1 MAQPDATRFARTRSD
16 MARGASAS
24 RPRVADRTVSLDR
37 GGRDSRDPRALRSV
51 TPVPARNRWGSL
63 QGGLGVCIIVAGAA
77 VGVIITMVTRSEPGF
92 ALGFFVVLGT
102 IAAAFAVRPQ
112 AGRMIFP
119 VPVLSYVVAALVSGI
134 IFSRTAAGSRTA
146 LAIGAAQW
154 VANGF
159 FAMAIA
165 TAAALVIIGVRWF
178 RWRRSRGTSR
188 RPGPGTGGP
197 ASGSAA
203 RTRPAR
209 QLYPESV
216 PSAGG
221 RRPAGPRDETDR
233 WG

>member
-1 MAQPDATRFARTRSD
+1 M
-16 MARGASAS
+16 
-24 RPRVADRTVSLDR
+24 ADRRPGPDR
-37 GGRDSRDPRALRSV
+37 GGRDSRDPRALRRPP
-51 TPVPARNRWGSL
+51 PVPARNGWGSL

-77 VGVIITMVTRSEPGF
+77 VGAVITMVTRNEPGF
-92 ALGFFVVLGT
+92 ALGFFVVVGT

-119 VPVLSYVVAALVSGI
+119 VPVLSYLVAALVSGM
-134 IFSRTAAGSRTA
+134 IFNRTATGSRTA

-159 FAMAIA
+159 FPMAIA
-165 TAAALVIIGVRWF
+165 TAAALVILGVRWF
-178 RWRRSRGTSR
+178 VWRRGRGSGR
-188 RPGPGTGGP
+188 RPSAGRGGP

-209 QLYPESV
+209 PQPTGSV

-221 RRPAGPRDETDR
+221 RRPARPREEAGG
-233 WG
+233 WS